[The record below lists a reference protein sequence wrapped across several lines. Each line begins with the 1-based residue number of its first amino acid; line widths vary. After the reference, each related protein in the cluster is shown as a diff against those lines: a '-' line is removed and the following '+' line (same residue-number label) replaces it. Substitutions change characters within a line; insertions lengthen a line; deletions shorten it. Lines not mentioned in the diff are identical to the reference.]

1 MSVDL
6 SVFRMAVPYR
16 GFKEQDWKIL
26 SERLKEVRVQ
36 AGSRVFK
43 ENDPG
48 DGFYFI
54 RSGKIRI
61 SRQIVPEG
69 RNIPQEQLLTVLPAG
84 NIFGEMALVDGAP
97 RSADAIAEEETVLY
111 YLPQA
116 GYVKLQQEQPDTAL
130 RIQDMLVVTLCSR
143 IRSVNRSLEIIS
155 FWLT

>member
-1 MSVDL
+1 MAVDL
-6 SVFRMAVPYR
+6 SVFIKAAPYR
-16 GFKEQDWKIL
+16 GFKEQDWKVL
-26 SERLKEVRVQ
+26 SERLKEVRVK
-36 AGSRVFK
+36 AGLHVFK
-43 ENDPG
+43 ENDQG
-48 DGFYFI
+48 DGFYLV

-69 RNIPQEQLLTVLPAG
+69 RNAPQEQLLTLLPAG

-116 GYVKLQQEQPDTAL
+116 DYVKLQQEHPDTAL
-130 RIQDMLVVTLCSR
+130 RIQDMLVVTLSSR